1 MTEYHHS
8 SNLTERIILTSF
20 QKFKNSDSKNEAFRY
35 LGRFDFYLAVKHIIY
50 FILPTIYII
59 LDMTTGLITDT
70 EDVMVEPL
78 V

>member
-8 SNLTERIILTSF
+8 SNLTERIKLTNF
-20 QKFKNSDSKNEAFRY
+20 QKFENSDSKNEVFRY
-35 LGRFDFYLAVKHIIY
+35 LGRFDFYPAVKRIIY

-59 LDMTTGLITDT
+59 LDMTNGLITDT